1 MHGKSWSDFWRFT
14 RQSWTKKILS
24 ICSGGSSFPG
34 YIISLVH
41 VDVDCDVDGDDEV
54 SVQWTLSCVLYLIMK
69 SSILHLGVFTPGHYP
84 DWYIKYMFYEEVHLI
99 ILHLEI

>member
-24 ICSGGSSFPG
+24 ICSGGSSFSG
-34 YIISLVH
+34 YIISLVD

-54 SVQWTLSCVLYLIMK
+54 SVLYSIFNNEVTSK
-69 SSILHLGVFTPGHYP
+69 SSILHLVFFTPGHYP